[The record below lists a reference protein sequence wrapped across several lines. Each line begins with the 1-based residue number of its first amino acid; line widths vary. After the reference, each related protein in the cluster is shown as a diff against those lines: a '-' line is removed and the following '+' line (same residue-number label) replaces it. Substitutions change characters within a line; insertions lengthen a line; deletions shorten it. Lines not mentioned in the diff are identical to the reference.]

1 MSVPSADFVAA
12 GTPHAGTDAS
22 HVSHAG
28 FIVGEA
34 LLLVAT
40 ILLSFLVIR
49 QPGPLPGDVGGVVAV
64 QHAFLPHHV
73 ATTILEWVST
83 INWPVP
89 AGAALAAIVGL
100 LLLLRRWLD
109 AIVVFCSSG
118 LADASNFLL
127 ALLVHRPRPS
137 GDWII
142 VLQHVTAT
150 TSYPSGHVVHAIAF
164 LGILVF
170 LSLQTRR
177 VAWLL
182 WPLRVVFVAV
192 ILLMGPSRLLE
203 GEHWP
208 TDVLA
213 GAFVG
218 TFWLVLGIHAFLWA
232 AGRHPR
238 LLAGD
243 EHEELED
250 SGRVPPPGGG
260 GTSGGDATHRAP
272 HAA

>member
-1 MSVPSADFVAA
+1 MHASRSA
-12 GTPHAGTDAS
+12 S
-22 HVSHAG
+22 RVSHTG

-34 LLLVAT
+34 LLLCAA
-40 ILLSFLVIR
+40 ILLSFLVIQ
-49 QPGPLPGDVGGVVAV
+49 QPGPLSGDIEVEVGV
-64 QHAFLPHHV
+64 QHALLPHHL

-109 AIVVFCSSG
+109 AIVVFCFSG

-127 ALLVHRPRPS
+127 GLLVQRPRPD
-137 GDWII
+137 GHGII
-142 VLQHVTAT
+142 VLQNVTAT
-150 TSYPSGHVVHAIAF
+150 TGYPSGHVVHAIAF
-164 LGILVF
+164 LGILIFV
-170 LSLQTRR
+170 SLQTRR

-182 WPLRVVFVAV
+182 WPLRALFVAV

-213 GAFVG
+213 GAILG
-218 TFWLVLGIHAFLWA
+218 AFWLVLGIHAFAWA
-232 AGRHPR
+232 AHRRPR
-238 LLAGD
+238 LLAND
-243 EHEELED
+243 
-250 SGRVPPPGGG
+250 
-260 GTSGGDATHRAP
+260 
-272 HAA
+272 